1 VVTVSPARL
10 DWLEALL
17 EGDDVFASRFGI
29 PVAAGW
35 VGFPESLP
43 YAVAAAR
50 DTPEDPWGTHLF
62 FDDTDGALVGF
73 GGWKGAPRDGEAE
86 LGYAIAP
93 ARQGRGLATAVV
105 AVLVERAWAAGVRVV
120 TAHTLGTPNASTA
133 VLTKAGFRRGADS
146 NDPELGTIW
155 RWELAR

>member
-1 VVTVSPARL
+1 VVTVSPARPEWL
-10 DWLEALL
+10 DALV
-17 EGDDVFASRFGI
+17 EGDDVFTARFGV
-29 PVAAGW
+29 PVVAGW

-43 YAVAAAR
+43 YAVEGSRTA
-50 DTPEDPWGTHLF
+50 PEDPWGTHLF

-73 GGWKGAPRDGEAE
+73 GGWKGPPRDGEAE

-105 AVLVERAWAAGVRVV
+105 GVLVERARAAGVAVV

-133 VLTKAGFRRGADS
+133 VLVKAGFRRGADAT
-146 NDPELGTIW
+146 DPEVGTIW
-155 RWELAR
+155 RWELEL